1 MFFWWL
7 RPAVCENT
15 SQFQNETQGYL
26 LYNSAVLVVT
36 DTSIISEQERIYYK
50 KFVGLELLSSLA
62 FGSAM
67 ILEVVREFSIWILTC
82 PKED

>member
-7 RPAVCENT
+7 RPAVYENT